1 MSGSSPRQ
9 KKGLAQFHG
18 RLKKRAKE
26 EITGPNQG
34 KIDGDGKDFLKQRK
48 STRQN
53 TWRIKRRTSLFA
65 AAMEEDKL
73 NMLVWGIFHY
83 YASSVQSTSASSMGL
98 TTLKRFA
105 KDCGIPINSN
115 KVDIIFTRRCSSN
128 SNPIAVGAKSPLAI
142 RTTTSTTRGVGHDKR
157 LEYDEFLLV
166 LCDISEAVYSHFDDD
181 IHELFRLNLIP
192 RCEKLGKKVRSGHL
206 HHNVLKIINT
216 AKQFPTIVTLLGHNR
231 KIFLHLSRFYS
242 RVASASKRPGVTLD
256 FNCIT
261 FDGLLMLSRDFEVVP
276 RICSMSELQHIFHH
290 TATNQHAKK
299 LNDSNATSQHASTGF
314 NILHDHVSTFFLG
327 VSIATTDQATKR
339 FNQPKVGE
347 RMRLRGARKNK
358 QHFSLSHG
366 LNFRDEDNWTE
377 ELLSHRYTLLLKCMN
392 NSNGFR
398 KLQQRKG
405 RVPNS
410 RFWFLQ

>member
-1 MSGSSPRQ
+1 
-9 KKGLAQFHG
+9 
-18 RLKKRAKE
+18 
-26 EITGPNQG
+26 
-34 KIDGDGKDFLKQRK
+34 
-48 STRQN
+48 
-53 TWRIKRRTSLFA
+53 
-65 AAMEEDKL
+65 MEK
-73 NMLVWGIFHY
+73 
-83 YASSVQSTSASSMGL
+83 
-98 TTLKRFA
+98 
-105 KDCGIPINSN
+105 
-115 KVDIIFTRRCSSN
+115 
-128 SNPIAVGAKSPLAI
+128 
-142 RTTTSTTRGVGHDKR
+142 
-157 LEYDEFLLV
+157 
-166 LCDISEAVYSHFDDD
+166 
-181 IHELFRLNLIP
+181 
-192 RCEKLGKKVRSGHL
+192 
-206 HHNVLKIINT
+206 
-216 AKQFPTIVTLLGHNR
+216 
-231 KIFLHLSRFYS
+231 
-242 RVASASKRPGVTLD
+242 
-256 FNCIT
+256 
-261 FDGLLMLSRDFEVVP
+261 LSRDFEVVP

-392 NSNGFR
+392 NSSGFR

-410 RFWFLQ
+410 RFWFLQWRWSLSVAMKTIWVELENDAISSVRTLSNSFQNTFFYFSFNIHIFNLIGNLKWFFKITNCPASLSKRT